1 MTDAQE
7 QVLCELANRGP
18 LTWFRLD
25 ALLSAA
31 GFRIGPALF
40 AEVDQLERD
49 GYLEITE
56 SPQGPKTYRTTQ
68 KGERLARYLA
78 EVHRQHHAWL
88 HGQAV
93 DTDLGRWD
101 WLPAESEPGLRDT
114 ADPALGPRRAA

>member
-7 QVLCELANRGP
+7 QVLCELASRGP

-40 AEVDQLERD
+40 AGVDQLERE
-49 GYLEITE
+49 GFLELVE
-56 SPQGPKTYRTTQ
+56 SSHGPKTYRTTL
-68 KGERLARYLA
+68 KGEMLARYLA
-78 EVHRQHHAWL
+78 EVNRQHHAWL
-88 HGQAV
+88 HGQAA
-93 DTDLGRWD
+93 DADAGAWE
-101 WLPAESEPGLRDT
+101 WLPAEIDLRDT